1 MKLDKN
7 DNKEMQQISKKE
19 RQPREIT
26 STTYKRSQTRLQK
39 NLNHWFGRGMEKY

>member
-7 DNKEMQQISKKE
+7 DNKKIQQISKEE

-26 STTYKRSQTRLQK
+26 STTYKRSQKRLQK
-39 NLNHWFGRGMEKY
+39 NLNCWFGRGMEKF